1 MLEGRIEMKYTLPDD
16 LKKYARKHLLIRLCS
31 CILLLTIFVLVLLF
45 FDNALFNPENSLYR
59 IKEFLCI
66 AVVILICF
74 ITGVPLKLMDRTF
87 YGIVEKV
94 TVTTGYNSKAAGK
107 RQSTLNS
114 RTVSHR
120 GFYSIITM
128 EISVKTSDGKTITR
142 TVSSA
147 PPSDEN
153 NYDEIFKQGD
163 RVFHLYGSDIYVKLP
178 EDKKEKVSCSV
189 CGLLN
194 AQSNSQCENCNHSIM
209 TN

>member
-1 MLEGRIEMKYTLPDD
+1 MKHILPDD
-16 LKKYARKHLLIRLCS
+16 LKKYARKYLLIRLCS

-45 FDNALFNPENSLYR
+45 FGDTLFNHENSLYR
-59 IKEFLCI
+59 IKEILCI

-94 TVTTGYNSKAAGK
+94 TVTTGYNSKASGK

-114 RTVSHR
+114 RTVSYR

-142 TVSSA
+142 TVNSA
-147 PPSDEN
+147 PPSNEN

-163 RVFHLYGSDIYVKLP
+163 RVFHLYGTNIYVKIP
-178 EDKKEKVSCSV
+178 DDKKEKIVCPI

-194 AQSNSQCENCNHSIM
+194 SQDHNLCNNCKYTLIKE
-209 TN
+209 

>member
-1 MLEGRIEMKYTLPDD
+1 MNYILPDD
-16 LKKYARKHLLIRLCS
+16 LKKWARKYLLVRLCS
-31 CILLLTIFVLVLLF
+31 CFILLAILFTVLILF
-45 FDNALFNPENSLYR
+45 GDKIFNPEGSLYR
-59 IKEFLCI
+59 IKEFVCI
-66 AVVILICF
+66 ALVIVICF
-74 ITGVPLKLMDRTF
+74 ITGVPMKLMDRTF
-87 YGIVEKV
+87 FGTIEKV
-94 TVTTGYNSKAAGK
+94 TVTTGYNSRAAGK

-128 EISVKTSDGKTITR
+128 DITIKTSDGKTITR

-147 PPSDEN
+147 PPSGDN

-163 RVFHLYGSDIYVKLP
+163 RVFHLYGTSIYVKIP
-178 EDKKEKVSCSV
+178 EDKKEKIACPV

-194 AQSNSQCENCNHSIM
+194 VQSNSQCENCNHSII